1 MNSARSTNLSSSTA
15 LRFFAKLQ
23 EAVAKIAYPTEDRLL
38 RLEKVCGLDV
48 AYSRKGSAA
57 AAVVYDVVKNEAV
70 ETAVK
75 QFRGKPAPYIPGFL
89 FLREGPPLLEVVSE
103 VRSGFDV
110 LLVDGH
116 GRAHPRRCGIA
127 TFLGFAAEL
136 PSIGVA
142 KSVLVGQL
150 RPVLNHFEV
159 VVDGD
164 IVGLSDGKTVYSQG
178 YGVSFNDLMKIFA
191 VFDGKYPEPLKIADK
206 LSRKAV

>member
-1 MNSARSTNLSSSTA
+1 MNSFSSTA

-23 EAVAKIAYPTEDRLL
+23 EAVAKIAYPAEDRLL
-38 RLEKVCGLDV
+38 RLERVCGLDV
-48 AYSRKGSAA
+48 AYSRESAAA

-127 TFLGFAAEL
+127 TFLGFAAGL

-142 KSVLVGQL
+142 KSVLVGELKHVQGY
-150 RPVLNHFEV
+150 FEL

-164 IVGLSDGKTVYSQG
+164 VVGLSDGKTVYSQG
-178 YGVSFNDLMKIFA
+178 YGVSFNDLTKIFTI
-191 VFDGKYPEPLKIADK
+191 FDGKYPEPLKIADK
-206 LSRKAV
+206 LSRKAVQKR